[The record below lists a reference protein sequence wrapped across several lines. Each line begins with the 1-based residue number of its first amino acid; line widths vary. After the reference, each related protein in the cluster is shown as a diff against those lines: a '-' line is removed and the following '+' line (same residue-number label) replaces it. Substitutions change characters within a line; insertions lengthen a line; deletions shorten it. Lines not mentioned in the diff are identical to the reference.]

1 VNVGFCFY
9 FLLGGGVVRE
19 EGILELED
27 VSRKSSKGKT
37 RGGKMKDIDIM
48 LGLRMKGAGERR
60 ETNKDGDV

>member
-1 VNVGFCFY
+1 VNVCFLFY

>member
-1 VNVGFCFY
+1 
-9 FLLGGGVVRE
+9 VVRE

-27 VSRKSSKGKT
+27 VSRKSSKGTT